1 VKLGQRLTILTE
13 YVGSHDGFLKANK
26 SDESLESFLSQSKG
40 NKFRVTKCKLLMLW
54 KIKITIQFQIY
65 STLLTTKLGEGN
77 EHV

>member
-1 VKLGQRLTILTE
+1 MKLGQWLTILTE

-54 KIKITIQFQIY
+54 TLKSQFNFNFTYNQA
-65 STLLTTKLGEGN
+65 GGGQ
-77 EHV
+77 